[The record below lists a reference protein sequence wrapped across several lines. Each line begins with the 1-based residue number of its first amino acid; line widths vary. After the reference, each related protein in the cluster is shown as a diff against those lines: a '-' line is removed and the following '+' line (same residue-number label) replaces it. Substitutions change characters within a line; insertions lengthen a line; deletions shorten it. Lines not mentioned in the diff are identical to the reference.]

1 MKKHYLA
8 TLCFGF
14 LLVSNPEVN
23 ACTGISLKS
32 KDNGVVV
39 ARTVEWALSDDR
51 HNRIMIMPRN
61 NSFQALTPK
70 GANGKKWTGTY
81 GFVSLT
87 AYGENFGPDG
97 MNEKGLYVGLYYL
110 PGFTSY
116 AAYEPDKAAQSM
128 SVGDLMQ
135 WMLSSCS
142 TVKQVKD
149 SLDKLIVVQ
158 VDNKSFG
165 GADLPFHFKIAD
177 PTGASLVIEFVNK
190 GEMKLYEPILGVI
203 TNSPTYDWHLTNL
216 RNYLQLSTEPH
227 KPINLGNL
235 SLAPLGAGSG
245 LMGLPGDYTPPSRFI
260 RAMAL
265 TASARPLATSS
276 DAVMESFRILDNFNI
291 PLGAHVTARRIPG
304 DIVSATQ
311 ITTACDLKEKVF
323 YFHTMWNRM
332 IRKIELGSIDFSG
345 STILYIEDDVDKM
358 NNISNITPVVPL
370 NEADEL
376 DASSEDTMPGVKC
389 KTHAGYIWSKAKNR
403 CIRTF
408 EDGSPFSEYN
418 KMTGSANSKK
428 VAFIVLS
435 DDRNIAEVFFPDQ
448 EGLSFVL
455 YKQSVSDVDI
465 MPVIYENS
473 LERLQIRHYRDYYH
487 LLHRDEI
494 RFVQGFTI
502 ENGLFYKL
510 LPQ

>member
-1 MKKHYLA
+1 
-8 TLCFGF
+8 
-14 LLVSNPEVN
+14 
-23 ACTGISLKS
+23 
-32 KDNGVVV
+32 
-39 ARTVEWALSDDR
+39 
-51 HNRIMIMPRN
+51 
-61 NSFQALTPK
+61 
-70 GANGKKWTGTY
+70 
-81 GFVSLT
+81 
-87 AYGENFGPDG
+87 
-97 MNEKGLYVGLYYL
+97 
-110 PGFTSY
+110 
-116 AAYEPDKAAQSM
+116 
-128 SVGDLMQ
+128 
-135 WMLSSCS
+135 
-142 TVKQVKD
+142 
-149 SLDKLIVVQ
+149 
-158 VDNKSFG
+158 
-165 GADLPFHFKIAD
+165 
-177 PTGASLVIEFVNK
+177 
-190 GEMKLYEPILGVI
+190 
-203 TNSPTYDWHLTNL
+203 
-216 RNYLQLSTEPH
+216 
-227 KPINLGNL
+227 
-235 SLAPLGAGSG
+235 
-245 LMGLPGDYTPPSRFI
+245 
-260 RAMAL
+260 MAL

-494 RFVQGFTI
+494 I
-502 ENGLFYKL
+502 
-510 LPQ
+510 

>member
-1 MKKHYLA
+1 MKKLYLA
-8 TLCFGF
+8 IFCFGY
-14 LLVSNPEVN
+14 LLMAKPDVS

-32 KDNGVVV
+32 KDNGVVA
-39 ARTVEWALSDDR
+39 ARTVEWVLSDAR
-51 HNRIMIMPRN
+51 HNRILIVPRN
-61 NSFQALTPK
+61 KTFQALTPK
-70 GANGKKWTGTY
+70 GTNGKKWNGTY

-97 MNEKGLYVGLYYL
+97 MNEEGLYVGLYYL
-110 PGFTSY
+110 PGFTGY
-116 AAYEPDKAAQSM
+116 AVYEPDKAAQSM

-135 WMLSSCS
+135 WMLSSCNS
-142 TVKQVKD
+142 VKQVRD

-165 GADLPFHFKIAD
+165 GAELPFHFKIAD
-177 PTGASLVIEFVNK
+177 PTGASLVIEFVNN
-190 GEMKLYEPILGVI
+190 GEKRLYEPLLGVI
-203 TNSPTYDWHLTNL
+203 TNAPTYDWHMINL
-216 RNYLQLSTEPH
+216 RNYLQLSADPQI
-227 KPINLGNL
+227 PIQAGNISL
-235 SLAPLGAGSG
+235 SPLGAGSG

-265 TASARPLATSS
+265 TASVRPLATST
-276 DAVMESFRILDNFNI
+276 DAVVESFRILDNFNI
-291 PLGAHVTARRIPG
+291 PLGAHVPAKKIPG

-332 IRKIELGSIDFSG
+332 IRKIELGSIDFSVI
-345 STILYIEDDVDKM
+345 SETIIEDDIDKL
-358 NNISNITPVVPL
+358 NNISNITPIVPL
-370 NEADEL
+370 NESDEL
-376 DASSEDTMPGVKC
+376 EATSEDTLPGVKC
-389 KTHAGYIWSKAKNR
+389 KSNAGYLWSKAKNR

-435 DDRNIAEVFFPDQ
+435 DDRSVAEIFFPDSD
-448 EGLSFVL
+448 LSFVL
-455 YKQSVSDVDI
+455 LAMPESQVDI

-473 LERLQIRHYRDYYH
+473 LERLQIRHYRDYFH
-487 LLHRDEI
+487 LLLRDEI
-494 RFVQGFTI
+494 RFVQGFNI
-502 ENGLFYKL
+502 ENGLFNKL